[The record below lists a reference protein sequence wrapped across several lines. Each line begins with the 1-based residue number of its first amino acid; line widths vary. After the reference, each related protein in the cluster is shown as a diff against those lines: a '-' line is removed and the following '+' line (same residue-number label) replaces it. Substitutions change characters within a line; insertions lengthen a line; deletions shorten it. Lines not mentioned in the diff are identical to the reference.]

1 MPANWLFRSEQCFGR
16 LARPGDLLAIIAA
29 RAWLLLAANQDL
41 LQVGDPF
48 RDSGGTIRQLW
59 HTGRGKLG
67 AYPQAQPVAAS
78 PCASKARNVEF
89 CWCGRPPRASSVA
102 E

>member
-48 RDSGGTIRQLW
+48 RDSGGTIR
-59 HTGRGKLG
+59 
-67 AYPQAQPVAAS
+67 
-78 PCASKARNVEF
+78 
-89 CWCGRPPRASSVA
+89 
-102 E
+102 

>member
-29 RAWLLLAANQDL
+29 RAWQLLAANQDL

-48 RDSGGTIRQLW
+48 RDSGGTIR
-59 HTGRGKLG
+59 
-67 AYPQAQPVAAS
+67 
-78 PCASKARNVEF
+78 
-89 CWCGRPPRASSVA
+89 
-102 E
+102 